1 MRITP
6 ISSYTMGGHKM
17 QTFLPP
23 ALNSTANRSPQ
34 LLRHRF
40 VRGPGPEDLLSF
52 EDVGVLSRPESSPA
66 S

>member
-1 MRITP
+1 
-6 ISSYTMGGHKM
+6 M